1 MSCPGEKKKP
11 RQQRGRRAGLKEICD
26 DFQYPKP
33 RRAATQPVPCPE
45 GDPATVQRRVI
56 ERLTRELGISAPLA
70 EAVAG
75 LAGLGP
81 QELRHG

>member
-1 MSCPGEKKKP
+1 MTSHIVSRDA
-11 RQQRGRRAGLKEICD
+11 RQ
-26 DFQYPKP
+26 PKP
-33 RRAATQPVPCPE
+33 FHFPE

-56 ERLTRELGISAPLA
+56 ERLTRQLGISAPLA

-81 QELRHG
+81 RELRHG